1 MRKIPFLDLKEVNRP
16 YFSEIEAVATELIR
30 SGWYI
35 RGKYCEQFE
44 SEFAKFCNVK
54 HCVGVANGLDALS
67 LVLKGWLELGRI
79 SEGDEVI
86 VPANTFIASILAIT
100 QNRLVPVLV
109 EPSEIT
115 YNLTAES
122 ISAAVTKKTRVVLP
136 VHLYG
141 QLAPM
146 EEIMNIAA
154 EHDLLVLEDAA
165 QSHGAQVSNRFAG
178 SIGHAGAFSFYPG
191 KNLGALGDAGAVT
204 TNDTKLAKVVRAL
217 GNYGSESKYEHDY
230 AGHNSRLDELQAAF
244 LSIKLKSLDSD
255 TARRRAIACR
265 YADGIH
271 NSLIRLPLPSGL
283 SPEDLMDHA
292 FHLFVVRCEQR
303 DQLQDFLAEGGVQ
316 TLIHYP
322 IPPHKQKAYNWSSKY
337 PLSERLHEEVLSL
350 PMSPVHTDDQ
360 IDQVIELCNSFRVK
374 S

>member
-44 SEFAKFCNVK
+44 SEFAKFCNVT

-109 EPSEIT
+109 EPCEIT

-122 ISAAVTKKTRVVLP
+122 ISAAITKKTRVVLP

-146 EEIMNIAA
+146 EDIMNISA
-154 EHDLLVLEDAA
+154 EHNLLVLEDAA
-165 QSHGAQVSNRFAG
+165 QAHGAQVANQRAG
-178 SIGHAGAFSFYPG
+178 SIGDAGAFSFYPG
-191 KNLGALGDAGAVT
+191 KNMGALGDAGAVT
-204 TNDTKLAKVVRAL
+204 TNDTELAKVVRAL
-217 GNYGSESKYEHDY
+217 GNYGSERKYEHDY

-244 LSIKLKSLDSD
+244 LSIKLKSLESD
-255 TARRRAIACR
+255 TSRRRAIACR

-283 SPEDLMDHA
+283 SPDDLKHHA

-303 DQLQDFLAEGGVQ
+303 DQLKDFLAEEGVE

-322 IPPHKQKAYNWSSKY
+322 IPPHEQKAYNWSSKY

-350 PMSPVHTDDQ
+350 PMSPVHTDEQ
-360 IDQVIELCNSFRVK
+360 IDRVIKLCNSFRFK